1 MIDCKQMTT
10 RCFLSKYFNQHW
22 QKITFLVLPFLLG
35 LSGPQDSYRIIK
47 QDCLST
53 GERIEYKV
61 HYGFINAGEAIMQ
74 TDKSIHTVNERP
86 CYKVDVYGNTVG
98 FFDMITQVR
107 DNWGTYIDTSAI
119 VSQTFYQSI
128 HEGKYHKKEVIQF
141 DQLNHNAIVHKLHKH
156 DSTLIKKDTISTLP
170 HIQDLVS
177 GYYYMRTFNF
187 SKMNVGEIF
196 TVSGFFDD
204 TTYQVQV
211 KFLGR
216 EKLKTKIG
224 ELDALV
230 LSPIM
235 PKNSFFRGKNP
246 IRAWLSDDKRRIPLK
261 VKAELIIGAL
271 EIDIRSYN
279 Q

>member
-1 MIDCKQMTT
+1 VIVFYQIAPFHLIS
-10 RCFLSKYFNQHW
+10 RCIFTHW
-22 QKITFLVLPFLLG
+22 HKIIFFVLPFLLG
-35 LSGPQDSYRIIK
+35 LSSPQDSYRLIR
-47 QDCLST
+47 QDCLSR
-53 GERIEYKV
+53 GERIEYRV
-61 HYGFINAGEAIMQ
+61 HYGFINAGEAVMK
-74 TDKSIHTVNERP
+74 TDHAIHMVNARP
-86 CYKVDVYGNTVG
+86 CYKVDVFGNTVG
-98 FFDMITQVR
+98 FFDMITTVR

-128 HEGKYHKKEVIQF
+128 QEGKYLKKEVIQF
-141 DQLNHNAIVHKLHKH
+141 NQLSHHAVVHRLNKR
-156 DSTLIKKDTISTLP
+156 DSTLIKKDTISTQP
-170 HIQDLVS
+170 HMQDLVS
-177 GYYYMRTFNF
+177 GYYYMRTFDFN
-187 SKMNVGEIF
+187 KMNIGEIF
-196 TVSGFFDD
+196 TVTGFFDD

-224 ELDALV
+224 EFDSFV

-246 IRAWLSDDKRRIPLK
+246 IRAWISDDKKRIPLK

-271 EIDIRSYN
+271 EIDIRTYN